1 MYNDLNMLDN
11 QKINE
16 NQNNY
21 YSFTSSQS
29 FSNING
35 KNVASMSKYENK
47 NGKINQATMEQ
58 YDDGENSIV
67 KQQLNGKN
75 KYLSNGKEVDRK
87 EYEKQLS
94 EFDKKTGNLPKL
106 PKDIELENDVDLDF
120 DALSKNFDT
129 TLKGLFN
136 NIGGDFGKMFDSIGG
151 NLFNSQKS
159 NGVNYLTD
167 GKERNLIA
175 ENKELKERIEKL
187 EKMIDE
193 LEKKVS
199 KNESSSLNNNVEKD
213 EKHI

>member
-1 MYNDLNMLDN
+1 MDALADKNDDIKQGTTNG
-11 QKINE
+11 
-16 NQNNY
+16 
-21 YSFTSSQS
+21 YSFSSSQF

-35 KNVASMSKYENK
+35 KHTASMSRYENK
-47 NGKINQATMEQ
+47 NGKINEAKMEQ

-187 EKMIDE
+187 EEMIAE